1 MSYLVLARKWRP
13 SKFSE
18 VVGQDHA
25 ITALKNSVSSNNIHH
40 AYLFTGTRG
49 IGKTSIARIL
59 AKALNCPD
67 LIDNSEPCN
76 VCESCKSI
84 NEGASIDFIEI
95 DAASRRGIEDTK
107 NLLETISYLPSSS
120 QYKIYLID
128 EVHMLTPESF
138 NALLKNLE
146 EPPPHVIFM
155 FATTEYKK
163 ILPTIISRCLQVN
176 LSSVTEKTISDQLG
190 KIFSKEEIKYD
201 ENSLN
206 LIAEAAQG
214 SLRDALSI
222 SEKVISFC
230 DGNLKEKE
238 VRDVLGIPEPEIIMN
253 LLRSILDEDVNEV
266 LSILENYGEYEDH
279 EFLLKSLMDLI
290 QDVAICQF
298 EKKGPKTNINDF
310 LKTDPAKLQFLYQ
323 LGLSNLK
330 HFSLGYDS
338 FSILKMTLL
347 KMVAFS
353 PESQKKNSLETKKQ
367 DIFEIQ
373 WPEIFSDLNLNG
385 ISKNLLKQASVIQ
398 QEKKLKLSFPKNVL
412 SLLNDDQKN
421 DIEKSFEDFLKTE
434 LVFIYDDDVNP
445 KLTLEYEEK
454 NKNKLI
460 KKNIKK
466 TMEKDKNFNE
476 IMGGLKVE
484 SVKFNKKNET

>member
-25 ITALKNSVSSNNIHH
+25 VTALKNSVSSKNIHH

-59 AKALNCPD
+59 AKALNCSD
-67 LIDNSEPCN
+67 LVDSSEPCN

-84 NEGASIDFIEI
+84 NEGASIDFIEV

-163 ILPTIISRCLQVN
+163 ILSTIISRCLQVN
-176 LSSVTEKTISDQLG
+176 LSSVSEKTISDQLG

-201 ENSLN
+201 ETSLS
-206 LIAEAAQG
+206 LIAEVAQG
-214 SLRDALSI
+214 SIRDALSI

-230 DGNLKEKE
+230 NGNLKEKE
-238 VRDVLGIPEPEIIMN
+238 VREVLGIPEPEIIMN
-253 LLRSILDEDVNEV
+253 LLRSILDEDVTEV
-266 LSILENYGEYEDH
+266 LSILKNYGEYEDH
-279 EFLLKSLMDLI
+279 EALLKSLMDLI
-290 QDVAICQF
+290 QDIAISQF
-298 EKKGPKTNINDF
+298 EKKGSKKNVNGFI
-310 LKTDPAKLQFLYQ
+310 KTDPTKLQFLYQ

-353 PESQKKNSLETKKQ
+353 PESQKKNSLKIKNQ
-367 DIFEIQ
+367 DVFEIS
-373 WPEIFSDLNLNG
+373 WPGIFSDLNLNG

-398 QEKKLKLSFPKNVL
+398 QENNLKLSFPKNVL
-412 SLLNDDQKN
+412 SILNDDQKN
-421 DIEKSFEDFLKTE
+421 DIEKSFEDYLKTE
-434 LVFIYDDDVNP
+434 LVFIYDDDVNT

-476 IMGGLKVE
+476 IIGGLKVE